1 MYYRL
6 DLGLL
11 QIELYLSLWLV
22 WNGFLSLILH
32 CPNWRQ
38 LALLLLLLS
47 PSHCSTVSERVQKPL
62 RITTW
67 FLIPILN
74 HPLRNSDE
82 LPMSRISTKPNMSN
96 HLEYSGFIPSLF
108 ELFVERLLE
117 SDWGVLSM
125 DHSVLPISIA
135 HHKIASQCVVTYVQ
149 IQCDFVG
156 YMGLNFKMRN
166 QLTSLKFHELWGIK
180 VKSSVNKDISN
191 APQLMTAWWAW
202 RAVDGSY

>member
-6 DLGLL
+6 DSGLP
-11 QIELYLSLWLV
+11 QAELYLSLWLV

-38 LALLLLLLS
+38 LVLLLLLLS
-47 PSHCSTVSERVQKPL
+47 LSHCPTVSERVRKPL
-62 RITTW
+62 RITIW

-82 LPMSRISTKPNMSN
+82 LPVSQISTKLNMSN
-96 HLEYSGFIPSLF
+96 HLEYSGFIPPPI

-125 DHSVLPISIA
+125 DHSVLLISVTCYKLTP
-135 HHKIASQCVVTYVQ
+135 HQSCLLASTPADLVFCV
-149 IQCDFVG
+149 
-156 YMGLNFKMRN
+156 MEW
-166 QLTSLKFHELWGIK
+166 H
-180 VKSSVNKDISN
+180 
-191 APQLMTAWWAW
+191 
-202 RAVDGSY
+202 